1 MTLVF
6 MSSMTPFCPEDLTY
20 GWIIPNPLGVVDI
33 LKGSPPICP
42 SIIVRRLSGSQRFY
56 EIQIFLRALRPGKPG
71 RLRGTFC
78 FEACYQVWISL
89 KTFDMLEP
97 NLRRF
102 RIQSQSRQCRRLRAG
117 WPCSRQ

>member
-1 MTLVF
+1 M
-6 MSSMTPFCPEDLTY
+6 
-20 GWIIPNPLGVVDI
+20 
-33 LKGSPPICP
+33 
-42 SIIVRRLSGSQRFY
+42 IVRRLSGSQRFY

-102 RIQSQSRQCRRLRAG
+102 RIGANRGSAADFGQAGRVRGNDGTAERQRLQSRKPEAFGHRGKGEAQSTLI
-117 WPCSRQ
+117 